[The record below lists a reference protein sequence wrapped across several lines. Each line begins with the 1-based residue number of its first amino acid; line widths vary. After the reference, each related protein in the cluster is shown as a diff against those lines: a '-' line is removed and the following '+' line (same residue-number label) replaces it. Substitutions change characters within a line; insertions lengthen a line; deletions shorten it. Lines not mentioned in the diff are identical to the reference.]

1 MAPET
6 AETAGAD
13 ATDAAQAAPG
23 KLTPKQAEAL
33 RAQVLREPALVLDDR
48 AIMAALIEA
57 AGGQARNVVDLRGAL
72 VRRLE
77 TRLERLE
84 QAHRT
89 VIAAAYENLAGAGQ
103 VHRVALMLL
112 EADSAAAFAR
122 ALLVDA
128 AEVLAVDAARLALE
142 GGATLAGLDDAL
154 AARVIALPE
163 GGIDAYLALGD
174 APGRDGAWL
183 RPTPPEAELI
193 FGDDAARIGSEA
205 LITLDLGSIG
215 DKPARGLLAFG
226 AEDAGRFAPEHGA
239 DLVAFLGGV
248 TGRVGRRWLT

>member
-1 MAPET
+1 MTTTPEKPAPERL
-6 AETAGAD
+6 
-13 ATDAAQAAPG
+13 AP
-23 KLTPKQAEAL
+23 KEVEAL
-33 RAQVLREPALVLDDR
+33 RAQVLRDPALVLDDR

-57 AGGQARNVVDLRGAL
+57 AGGEARNVVDLRGAL

-77 TRLERLE
+77 TRLDRLE

-103 VHRVALMLL
+103 VHRVALRLL
-112 EADSAAAFAR
+112 EQDSASGFAH
-122 ALLVDA
+122 ALLVEA

-142 GGATLAGLDDAL
+142 GCATPAGLDDAL
-154 AARVIALPE
+154 AARIVALPE

-174 APGRDGAWL
+174 APGRDDVWL

-193 FGDDAARIGSEA
+193 FGDDAARLGSEA
-205 LITLDLGSIG
+205 LIALDLGG
-215 DKPARGLLAFG
+215 ARGLLAFG
-226 AEDAGRFAPEHGA
+226 AEDPDRFAPDHGT

-248 TGRVGRRWLT
+248 AGRVGRRWLT

>member
-1 MAPET
+1 MTEASEP
-6 AETAGAD
+6 
-13 ATDAAQAAPG
+13 AAQG

-33 RAQVLREPALVLDDR
+33 RAQVLRDPALVLDDR
-48 AIMAALIEA
+48 ALMAALIEA
-57 AGGQARNVVDLRGAL
+57 AGGESRNVVDLRGAL

-89 VIAAAYENLAGAGQ
+89 VIAAAFENLAGVGQ
-103 VHRVALMLL
+103 IHRVALSLL
-112 EADSAAAFAR
+112 EADSPAAFAR

-128 AEVLAVDAARLALE
+128 PEVLAVDAARLALE

-154 AARVIALPE
+154 ASRVLALPE

-183 RPTPPEAELI
+183 RPAPPEAELL
-193 FGDDAARIGSEA
+193 FGDEAGRVGSEA
-205 LITLDLGSIG
+205 LIALDLG
-215 DKPARGLLAFG
+215 ATRGMLAFG
-226 AEDAGRFAPEHGA
+226 AEDADRFAPEHGA
-239 DLVAFLGGV
+239 DLVSFLGGV
-248 TGRVGRRWLT
+248 VGRVGRRWLT